1 MKTDNLQILMPAYN
15 EAKNIRKQILQ
26 IDKVLKKKIKFSF
39 LICEDGSEDTT
50 LKILNLL
57 KKKFKIHVI
66 SKKKKQGYS
75 KAVMSGIRKAKA
87 DYLLIMDSDGQ
98 CDPKE
103 IFKFWNVRTQ
113 SDIIA
118 GYRIKRKDFL
128 YRKFFSDFAKLI
140 YRIFFNISL
149 KDPSFA
155 FSLSRRGVY
164 KSLLNFTP
172 TMRDGFFWE
181 YNARA
186 IHKGYKI
193 LEIGIQHKKRKYGNT
208 KIFYFS
214 SLPSIAFINFV
225 GLLKVKLDLIKN

>member
-1 MKTDNLQILMPAYN
+1 MKSDNLQILMPAHN
-15 EAKNIRKQILQ
+15 EANSIGSQILK
-26 IDKVLKKKIKFSF
+26 IDKEKKKRIRFSF
-39 LICEDGSEDTT
+39 LVCEDGSVDET
-50 LKILNLL
+50 LKILTIL
-57 KKKFKIHVI
+57 KKRFKIQIV

-75 KAVMSGIRKAKA
+75 NAVMSGIRKAKG

-98 CDPKE
+98 CDPKQ
-103 IFKFWNVRTQ
+103 ILKFWNVRNQ

-140 YRIFFNISL
+140 YRIFFKVSL

-155 FSLSRRGVY
+155 FSLIRRDVY
-164 KSLLNFTP
+164 KSLLDFIP

-208 KIFYFS
+208 KIFYFWK
-214 SLPSIAFINFV
+214 LPSIALINFI
-225 GLLKVKLDLIKN
+225 GLLKVKLDLIKK

>member
-1 MKTDNLQILMPAYN
+1 MKSDNLQILMPAHN
-15 EAKNIRKQILQ
+15 EANSIGSQILK
-26 IDKVLKKKIKFSF
+26 IDKVLKKRIRFSF
-39 LICEDGSEDTT
+39 LVCEDGSVDET
-50 LKILNLL
+50 LKILTIL
-57 KKKFKIHVI
+57 KKRFKIQIV

-75 KAVMSGIRKAKA
+75 NAVMSGIRKAKG

-98 CDPKE
+98 CDPKQ
-103 IFKFWNVRTQ
+103 ILKFWNVRNQ

-140 YRIFFNISL
+140 YRIFFKVSL

-155 FSLSRRGVY
+155 FSLIRRDVY
-164 KSLLNFTP
+164 KSLLDFIP

-208 KIFYFS
+208 KIFYFWK
-214 SLPSIAFINFV
+214 LPSIALINFI
-225 GLLKVKLDLIKN
+225 GLLKVKLDLIKK